1 MIRRRRK
8 ERAEEMFALDEIQRG
23 DTRRERIDG
32 GIASRR
38 FEKSRTMGQ
47 RKLKYGQEKRK
58 RAASPRYTPVTRE
71 TIGPPIGEFPI
82 DGSNDCRAD
91 TLSLP
96 YQPRVIYTRM
106 HMSVE
111 MAEL

>member
-32 GIASRR
+32 GIASIRKIANDGA
-38 FEKSRTMGQ
+38 EKAEIRA
-47 RKLKYGQEKRK
+47 EKRK